1 MVDIYKSK
9 GTEKSIRNVFR
20 CFYLDDK
27 LMRLNVYSNNETY
40 ELLEMLNRHVKKDTY
55 LIIEFYKDFS
65 ELIEIYQEVDD
76 WLDSKTT
83 A

>member
-1 MVDIYKSK
+1 M
-9 GTEKSIRNVFR
+9 
-20 CFYLDDK
+20 LDGKWRD
-27 LMRLNVYSNNETY
+27 LHNRPNNETY

-76 WLDSKTT
+76 WLNSKTT